1 MQGSAADIIKLA
13 MVRVQRKLLEGAFKA
28 KMIVQVHDE
37 LDFDCPRS
45 EVEALQE
52 MVVEQMQG
60 IAELRVPLLV
70 SCSIGQNWAEAK

>member
-1 MQGSAADIIKLA
+1 
-13 MVRVQRKLLEGAFKA
+13 MVRVQRKLLEEGFAA

-45 EVEALQE
+45 EVEALSA

-60 IAELRVPLLV
+60 VVDLKVPLLV
-70 SCSIGQNWAEAK
+70 SCATGGTWAEAK